1 MAGESATPLPSGTD
15 WRIDDTM
22 PCVTLERS
30 PSGLPIASTM
40 SPTFGVAEPAN
51 LAGGGVAP
59 DTWTTARSCAV
70 SDPTRVAVWRSPP
83 DRVTWSCREPRTTCA
98 FVTTSPW
105 MSNTTPEPSP
115 MLLWICTTCGETV
128 CTTCVNFSCRPV
140 NASGV
145 EVVAALPESPQPAA
159 RAGTAARAESAAARR
174 MSVVLVMREGC
185 GRPCLRAIG
194 DDVSSIAEGDCG
206 SRRSQQPRGM
216 VPNRLRRTHALNIVA
231 AVAIATTGLFLIVL
245 AASGTFSS
253 SSTIGQV
260 KLVTEATAAPQTPNS
275 QTFPFGAPAGKP
287 DYAVP
292 TPPGQPTLVPT
303 IGTKTTQ
310 RLYGA
315 DPFQEAVSVTQHVWP
330 SALPENAPNENNNDP
345 DRPWGVTLLTPDDPL
360 TAITAVPL
368 LHFPDDAPVLYVTKQ
383 GIPQV
388 TENELKRLGD
398 TGMSRYHNVDAFLV
412 GAAANPSVERQLKAM
427 GMKYVTVTAPTVPA
441 LANTVDKL
449 YGEIENP
456 DTGVPDMG
464 NGAQNVMIG
473 SMDAY
478 QYVLPA
484 THWVAHMASGLLWV
498 KKDSVPQATIDAL
511 KRRNGQARMYLFGGP
526 QQISGAVADQLSRYG
541 TVLRVTNDDIVAF
554 NAPPKDTPVD
564 TAIAFAKMWDAP
576 GEVGWKITGPGHGFT
591 LVNIDDWQAAV
602 ASAPLS
608 HLGFHAPLLSTDSSK
623 QLPPE
628 LDAYLKS
635 VAPTYLTSPADGPYN
650 MTYVI
655 GNWEQIPW
663 PVQAHVDYI
672 SEMANRRTWNTTT
685 GGRYTDSQP

>member
-1 MAGESATPLPSGTD
+1 
-15 WRIDDTM
+15 M
-22 PCVTLERS
+22 PAQRRRYA
-30 PSGLPIASTM
+30 I
-40 SPTFGVAEPAN
+40 
-51 LAGGGVAP
+51 GG
-59 DTWTTARSCAV
+59 
-70 SDPTRVAVWRSPP
+70 
-83 DRVTWSCREPRTTCA
+83 
-98 FVTTSPW
+98 
-105 MSNTTPEPSP
+105 
-115 MLLWICTTCGETV
+115 
-128 CTTCVNFSCRPV
+128 
-140 NASGV
+140 
-145 EVVAALPESPQPAA
+145 AAL
-159 RAGTAARAESAAARR
+159 
-174 MSVVLVMREGC
+174 
-185 GRPCLRAIG
+185 
-194 DDVSSIAEGDCG
+194 
-206 SRRSQQPRGM
+206 
-216 VPNRLRRTHALNIVA
+216 A
-231 AVAIATTGLFLIVL
+231 AVGLVLLVL
-245 AASGTFSS
+245 AAAGVFSDG
-253 SSTIGQV
+253 SSTVGQV
-260 KLVTEATAAPQTPNS
+260 KVTTTATSAPATPTS
-275 QTFPFGAPAGKP
+275 QEYPFGAPDGKA
-287 DYAVP
+287 DYSVP
-292 TPPGQPTLVPT
+292 APPGEPTLVPT

-330 SALPENAPNENNNDP
+330 AALPQNAPNENNNDP

-412 GAAANPSVERQLKAM
+412 GAAANPAVERQLKAM

-441 LANTVDKL
+441 LANTVDRL

-456 DTGVPDMG
+456 DTGVPNMG

-498 KKDSVPQATIDAL
+498 KKDSVPRATIDAL
-511 KRRNGQARMYLFGGP
+511 ERRNGQARIYLFGGP
-526 QQISGAVADQLSRYG
+526 QQISGAVADQLARYG

-608 HLGFHAPLLSTDSSK
+608 HLGFHAPLLFTDSSN

-655 GNWEQIPW
+655 GNWEQITW